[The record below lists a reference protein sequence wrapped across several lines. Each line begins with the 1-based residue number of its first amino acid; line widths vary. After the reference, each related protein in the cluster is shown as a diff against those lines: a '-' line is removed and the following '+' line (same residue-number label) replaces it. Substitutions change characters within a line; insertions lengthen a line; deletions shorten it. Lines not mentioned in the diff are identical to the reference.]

1 MTTQS
6 GGPNIS
12 AQLVKEL
19 RERTGAGFSACRDA
33 LVETKGEIEA
43 AINVLRKKGQAAA
56 QKKAQRATSEGM
68 VGYYI
73 HAGGKIGVLVEVNCE
88 SDFVARTED
97 FQKLCHDVAMHIA
110 ALDPRFLKREE
121 VTQEI
126 LDRERD
132 IYKDQAK
139 QTGKPETVIEKIVNG
154 KMEKFYE
161 ENCLYE
167 QHFIRDEGVT
177 VKELID
183 LTIAKVGENIA
194 VRRFARFKV
203 GEGDGAGA
211 CGWAGGCWGCAGAG
225 LRVTAMAHRARRCRA
240 KARRHKKLSAT
251 ARRGGPFH
259 FGARRGTRLAEE
271 TGGAAGWRCES
282 LLQCARAGGKM
293 A

>member
-1 MTTQS
+1 MTTQT

-33 LVETKGEIEA
+33 LVEAKGDIEQ
-43 AINVLRKKGQAAA
+43 AINLLRKKGQAAA

-73 HAGGKIGVLVEVNCE
+73 HAGGKIGVSVEVNCE

-139 QTGKPETVIEKIVNG
+139 QTGKPEAVIEKIVNG

-183 LTIAKVGENIA
+183 LTIAKVGENIS

-203 GEGDGAGA
+203 GEGDVVAPAITGPAVAGDA
-211 CGWAGGCWGCAGAG
+211 PAPA
-225 LRVTAMAHRARRCRA
+225 
-240 KARRHKKLSAT
+240 
-251 ARRGGPFH
+251 
-259 FGARRGTRLAEE
+259 
-271 TGGAAGWRCES
+271 
-282 LLQCARAGGKM
+282 
-293 A
+293 

>member
-1 MTTQS
+1 MATQS
-6 GGPNIS
+6 GGPNIP

-19 RERTGAGFSACRDA
+19 RERTGAGFSACREA
-33 LVETKGEIEA
+33 LVEAKGDIEQA
-43 AINVLRKKGQAAA
+43 VNVLRKKGQAAA
-56 QKKAQRATSEGM
+56 QKKAQRATTEGM

-110 ALDPRFLKREE
+110 ALDPRFLRREE

-132 IYKDQAK
+132 IYRDQAK
-139 QTGKPETVIEKIVNG
+139 ATGKPDNVIEKIVNG

-167 QHFIRDEGVT
+167 QHFIRDEGLT

-183 LTIAKVGENIA
+183 QVIAKVGENIS

-203 GEGDGAGA
+203 GESDGAGPA
-211 CGWAGGCWGCAGAG
+211 AP
-225 LRVTAMAHRARRCRA
+225 VTADVPA
-240 KARRHKKLSAT
+240 
-251 ARRGGPFH
+251 PV
-259 FGARRGTRLAEE
+259 
-271 TGGAAGWRCES
+271 
-282 LLQCARAGGKM
+282 
-293 A
+293 